1 MPQLK
6 KQKKKQR
13 VIGSVTQ
20 PAVPDRAYRQRA
32 ASQSSDGVRQLVIG
46 AVVALGCW
54 IITYTFTL
62 QSGPNRGVFAGM
74 MAMIALLW
82 SVSFGLRLLKW
93 QRRRHTN

>member
-6 KQKKKQR
+6 KRKKKHR
-13 VIGSVTQ
+13 VISSATQSVP
-20 PAVPDRAYRQRA
+20 PAPVYRQRP

-54 IITYTFTL
+54 GIAYSFTF
-62 QSGPNRGVFAGM
+62 QSGPNRYVFAGM
-74 MAMIALLW
+74 MALIALMW
-82 SVSFGLRLLKW
+82 SISFGVRLLKW